1 MGLIL
6 DVRIPTLPETVD
18 AVPMKARLLPY
29 ISIKVTPT
37 EFIGSEEK
45 TCFFLGSI

>member
-18 AVPMKARLLPY
+18 ALPMTARLLPN
-29 ISIKVTPT
+29 IFIEFMPT
-37 EFIGSEEK
+37 EFIGPEEK
-45 TCFFLGSI
+45 